1 MTDTFRIFRLAVAAG
16 GIGLIAGCSTLSI
29 PGGPDLINNPPGE
42 VRAPT
47 APRPQPDSRG
57 VISYPNYQ
65 VAVANSGDTVQSI
78 ASRLGL
84 DASALA
90 KTNGLPIDTRLQA
103 GELVLLSSRV
113 TSASAANSTL
123 TPGGSVDVA
132 VLAGSAL
139 DRADGKTTSTS
150 STTITPATRSTG
162 VEPTRHK
169 VVRGESAYS
178 IARSY
183 GVSARA
189 LADWNGLD
197 SSLTVRE
204 GQTLLI
210 PPATGP
216 VPEVEPDTAEPGT
229 GSQAPEPPSAAAPQP
244 AKDLP
249 SAAAAS
255 AASTQVSTTPLAGT
269 QTAASDTARL
279 LQPVSG
285 RIIRGYSPGKNDGLD
300 FGASAGAPVRAAD
313 AGTVAAITRNTDQ
326 VPILVIRHSGN
337 LLTVYANVEN
347 IKVEKG
353 QSVSRGQTIATVRD
367 ADPSYLHFEVRD
379 GFDSVDPITYLSQ

>member
-150 STTITPATRSTG
+150 SSTITPATRSTG

-353 QSVSRGQTIATVRD
+353 QSVSRGQNIATVRD

>member
-1 MTDTFRIFRLAVAAG
+1 MTETFRIFRLAVAAG
-16 GIGLIAGCSTLSI
+16 GIGLIAGCSTLSV

-47 APRPQPDSRG
+47 APRPQPDARG

-84 DASALA
+84 DAPALA
-90 KTNGLPIDTRLQA
+90 KTNGLPIDARLQA

-113 TSASAANSTL
+113 TSASAADGAL

-150 STTITPATRSTG
+150 SAIITPATQSTG
-162 VEPTRHK
+162 IEPTRHK

-197 SSLTVRE
+197 SALTVRE

-255 AASTQVSTTPLAGT
+255 AASTEVSTTPLAGT

-300 FGASAGAPVRAAD
+300 FGASAGASVRAAD

-353 QSVSRGQTIATVRD
+353 QSVSRGQNIATVRD
-367 ADPSYLHFEVRD
+367 SDPSYLHFEVRD